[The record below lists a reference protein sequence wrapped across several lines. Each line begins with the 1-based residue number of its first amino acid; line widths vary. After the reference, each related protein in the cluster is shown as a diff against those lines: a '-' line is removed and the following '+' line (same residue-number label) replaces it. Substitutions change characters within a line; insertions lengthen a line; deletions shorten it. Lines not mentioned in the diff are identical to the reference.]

1 MKKYIIIYFIV
12 DIVINFLWLSI
23 YLGIFYYFEDRGL
36 LLFIIYFY
44 KITVYNSVGQLIS
57 LDLVEVTIY
66 GGFFRQAA
74 VINVVF
80 IDYVILQVLWEILG
94 MYQNF

>member
-1 MKKYIIIYFIV
+1 MFYYIIFMFIVYKIWIFVFLNMFYLFLKLANIIYLILVIVLWDDIIYFIV

-44 KITVYNSVGQLIS
+44 KIIVYNSVG
-57 LDLVEVTIY
+57 
-66 GGFFRQAA
+66 
-74 VINVVF
+74 
-80 IDYVILQVLWEILG
+80 
-94 MYQNF
+94 

>member
-44 KITVYNSVGQLIS
+44 KIIVYNSVG
-57 LDLVEVTIY
+57 
-66 GGFFRQAA
+66 
-74 VINVVF
+74 
-80 IDYVILQVLWEILG
+80 
-94 MYQNF
+94 